1 MQMWLHNLMLSPFS
15 LQPCTQNSMFLW
27 NYGYLPTRLSRV
39 TTPQY
44 AWRESSQESDLPHQ
58 LNPIKSSWASVNT
71 EQYCDVL
78 ETVCLYHSITHTGL
92 MQPSCQWNTALL
104 LSHLFKITVISMT
117 HTRTL
122 SKADGLPPLCTC
134 PSTVILVSC
143 CRFSTTTCLTFSAVI
158 GSPSWSM
165 APSATIMIFSRC
177 PVERSYFIQPRNI
190 VRKGEWK

>member
-1 MQMWLHNLMLSPFS
+1 MPLPQHDTHWPDAAQLPVK
-15 LQPCTQNSMFLW
+15 PCAF
-27 NYGYLPTRLSRV
+27 V
-39 TTPQY
+39 
-44 AWRESSQESDLPHQ
+44 
-58 LNPIKSSWASVNT
+58 KSSFN
-71 EQYCDVL
+71 
-78 ETVCLYHSITHTGL
+78 
-92 MQPSCQWNTALL
+92 
-104 LSHLFKITVISMT
+104 ITVISMT

-177 PVERSYFIQPRNI
+177 PVERSYFIQQRNM
-190 VRKGEWK
+190 VRKGERTQRL